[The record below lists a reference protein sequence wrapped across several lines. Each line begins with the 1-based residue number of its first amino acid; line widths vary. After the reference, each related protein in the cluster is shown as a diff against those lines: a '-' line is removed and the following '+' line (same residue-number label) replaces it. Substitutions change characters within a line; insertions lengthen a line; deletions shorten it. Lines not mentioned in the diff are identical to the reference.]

1 MTNIKKIGLTALA
14 GSLVATSAFAGAI
27 DVTGS
32 ASVKFQS
39 EHETEHTQNNYTMG
53 QGLTFSGGGDLDN
66 GMAISF
72 GYVMTNASFS
82 SSTLKLDMGDMGS
95 LHFAEGA
102 NPAGIGAWKDKMP
115 TAGEEVYDDMGGDG
129 NGLAAFPT
137 NGTIGYNGNLG
148 GLVDVS
154 VSYNKNSSTTT
165 ETAGATTGANV
176 TTVMVANTGS
186 SSSVVVSGSPT
197 DGATL
202 FYGQGEKAG
211 TTKNNGTDMWTV
223 GGTYAVNALTM
234 GIQQTSIDKSAI
246 NSDQDRLHMAVSYQ
260 VNDDLAISY
269 GMSTVEFENASL
281 VDQEDS
287 GFSISYTMGSMSLVG
302 SWLESDNVSGAAATN
317 DSHTEIALSFAF

>member
-14 GSLVATSAFAGAI
+14 GSLVATSAFAGAM

-53 QGLTFSGGGDLDN
+53 QTLNFSGSGEMDN
-66 GMAISF
+66 GMTISY
-72 GYVMTNASFS
+72 GYLMTNAALS
-82 SSTLKLDMGDMGS
+82 SSTLKLDMGDMGQ
-95 LHFAEGA
+95 LNFNEGS
-102 NPAGIGAWKDKMP
+102 NLSGIGAYRDKMP
-115 TAGEEVYDDMGGDG
+115 SAGEQVWDDMGGEA
-129 NGLAAFPT
+129 NGHATFPT

-148 GLVDVS
+148 DLVDVS
-154 VSYNKNSSTTT
+154 VSYNKNSSSTAVTAAAGTGDSRTITT
-165 ETAGATTGANV
+165 
-176 TTVMVANTGS
+176 NTGS
-186 SSSVVVSGSPT
+186 SSSIVISGSPA
-197 DGATL
+197 DGATV

-211 TTKNNGTDMWTV
+211 TTKNNGTDMWTAGV
-223 GGTYAVNALTM
+223 TYATGATTF
-234 GIQQTSIDKSAI
+234 GIQQTAIDSATS
-246 NSDQDRLHMAVSYQ
+246 NADADRLHIAASYQ

-269 GMSTVEFENASL
+269 GMSTVEFEDATL

-302 SWLESDNVSGAAATN
+302 SWLESDNVSGAAATD

>member
-14 GSLVATSAFAGAI
+14 GSLVATSAFAGAM

-39 EHETEHTQNNYTMG
+39 EHETEHTQNNYSMG
-53 QGLTFSGGGDLDN
+53 QTLNFSGSGEMDN
-66 GMAISF
+66 GMTISY
-72 GYVMTNASFS
+72 GYLMTNAALS

-269 GMSTVEFENASL
+269 GMSTVEFELASSS
-281 VDQEDS
+281 DEEDS

-302 SWLESDNVSGAAATN
+302 SWLESDNVGGTAASD

>member
-14 GSLVATSAFAGAI
+14 GSLVATSAFAGAM
-27 DVTGS
+27 DVTGK

-53 QGLTFSGGGDLDN
+53 QTLNFSGSGEMDN
-66 GMAISF
+66 GMTISY
-72 GYVMTNASFS
+72 GYLMTNAALS

-102 NPAGIGAWKDKMP
+102 NPAGIGGWKDKMP
-115 TAGEEVYDDMGGDG
+115 TAGEEVYDDMGGEA
-129 NGLAAFPT
+129 NGYATFPT

-154 VSYNKNSSTTT
+154 VSYNKNSSSISYAKNITTT
-165 ETAGATTGANV
+165 TT
-176 TTVMVANTGS
+176 NTGS
-186 SSSVVVSGSPT
+186 SSSVVISGSPT
-197 DGATL
+197 DGATV

-211 TTKNNGTDMWTV
+211 TSKELGTDMWTA
-223 GGTYAVNALTM
+223 GATYAVNSVTM
-234 GIQQTSIDKSAI
+234 GAQLTAIDSATA
-246 NSDQDRLHMAVSYQ
+246 NADADRQHVAVSYQ
-260 VNDDLAISY
+260 INDDLAISY
-269 GMSTVEFENASL
+269 GMSTVEFEDGTK

-287 GFSISYTMGSMSLVG
+287 GFSLSYTMGSMSLVG
-302 SWLESDNVSGAAATN
+302 SWLESDNVSGASATD

>member
-27 DVTGS
+27 DVTGK

-39 EHETEHTQNNYTMG
+39 EHESEHTGNNYSMG
-53 QGLTFSGGGDLDN
+53 QALTFSGGGDLDN

-129 NGLAAFPT
+129 NGVATFPT
-137 NGTIGYNGNLG
+137 NGTLGFNGNVG

-154 VSYNKNSSTTT
+154 VSYNKNSSKK
-165 ETAGATTGANV
+165 V
-176 TTVMVANTGS
+176 TTAATNGNSDTVAITTNTGS
-186 SSSVVVSGSPT
+186 STSVVISGSPT
-197 DGATL
+197 DGATV

-223 GGTYAVNALTM
+223 GGTYAVNSVTM
-234 GIQQTSIDKSAI
+234 GIQQTSIDASAA
-246 NSDQDRLHMAVSYQ
+246 NSDQDRLHMAISYQ

-269 GMSTVEFENASL
+269 GMSTVEFETASSS
-281 VDQEDS
+281 DEEDS

-302 SWLESDNVSGAAATN
+302 SWLESDNVGGTAASD

>member
-72 GYVMTNASFS
+72 GYVMTNAAFS

-115 TAGEEVYDDMGGDG
+115 SAGEEVYDDMGGEA
-129 NGLAAFPT
+129 NGVAAFPT

-154 VSYNKNSSTTT
+154 VSYNKNSSSTAVVAGTGTTDT
-165 ETAGATTGANV
+165 RTITT
-176 TTVMVANTGS
+176 NTGS
-186 SSSVVVSGSPT
+186 SSSVVISGSPT

-211 TTKNNGTDMWTV
+211 TTKELGTDMWTT
-223 GGTYAVNALTM
+223 GGTYAVNAVTV
-234 GIQQTSIDKSAI
+234 GIQLSSIDAAASNA
-246 NSDQDRLHMAVSYQ
+246 DTDRQHLALSYQ
-260 VNDDLAISY
+260 INDDLAISY
-269 GMSTVEFENASL
+269 GMSTVEFENAAL

-302 SWLESDNVSGAAATN
+302 SWLESDNVSGAAATD

>member
-39 EHETEHTQNNYTMG
+39 EHETEHTGNNYSMG

-72 GYVMTNASFS
+72 GYVMTNAAFS

-137 NGTIGYNGNLG
+137 NGTIGYNGSLG

-154 VSYNKNSSTTT
+154 VSYNKNSSSTSITQVTGTGDSRTITT
-165 ETAGATTGANV
+165 
-176 TTVMVANTGS
+176 NTGS

-197 DGATL
+197 DGATV

-211 TTKNNGTDMWTV
+211 TTKELGTDMWTV
-223 GGTYAVNALTM
+223 GGTYAVNAVTM
-234 GIQQTSIDKSAI
+234 GIQQTSIDAAAVD
-246 NSDQDRLHMAVSYQ
+246 SDADRLHLALSYQ
-260 VNDDLAISY
+260 INDDLAISY

-302 SWLESDNVSGAAATN
+302 SWLESDNVSGASATN
-317 DSHTEIALSFAF
+317 DAHTEIALSFAF

>member
-1 MTNIKKIGLTALA
+1 
-14 GSLVATSAFAGAI
+14 
-27 DVTGS
+27 
-32 ASVKFQS
+32 
-39 EHETEHTQNNYTMG
+39 
-53 QGLTFSGGGDLDN
+53 
-66 GMAISF
+66 
-72 GYVMTNASFS
+72 
-82 SSTLKLDMGDMGS
+82 
-95 LHFAEGA
+95 
-102 NPAGIGAWKDKMP
+102 
-115 TAGEEVYDDMGGDG
+115 MGGDG

-269 GMSTVEFENASL
+269 GMSTVEFELASSS
-281 VDQEDS
+281 DEEDS

-302 SWLESDNVSGAAATN
+302 SWLESDNVGGTAASD

>member
-269 GMSTVEFENASL
+269 GMSTVEFELASSS
-281 VDQEDS
+281 DEEDS

-302 SWLESDNVSGAAATN
+302 SWLESDNVGGTAASD

>member
-14 GSLVATSAFAGAI
+14 GSLVATSAFAGAM

-53 QGLTFSGGGDLDN
+53 QTLNFSGSGEMDN
-66 GMAISF
+66 GMTISY
-72 GYVMTNASFS
+72 GYLMTNAALS
-82 SSTLKLDMGDMGS
+82 SSTLKLDMGDMGQ
-95 LHFAEGA
+95 LNFNEGS
-102 NPAGIGAWKDKMP
+102 NLSGIGAYRDKMP
-115 TAGEEVYDDMGGDG
+115 SAGEQVWDDMGGEA
-129 NGLAAFPT
+129 NGHATFPT

-148 GLVDVS
+148 DLVDVS
-154 VSYNKNSSTTT
+154 VSYNKNSSSTAVTAAAGTGDSRTITT
-165 ETAGATTGANV
+165 
-176 TTVMVANTGS
+176 NTGS
-186 SSSVVVSGSPT
+186 SSSIVISGSPA
-197 DGATL
+197 DGATV

-211 TTKNNGTDMWTV
+211 TTKNNGTDMWTAGV
-223 GGTYAVNALTM
+223 TYATGATTFGV
-234 GIQQTSIDKSAI
+234 QQTAIDSATA
-246 NSDQDRLHMAVSYQ
+246 NADADRLHIAASYQ

-269 GMSTVEFENASL
+269 GMSTVEFEDATL

-302 SWLESDNVSGAAATN
+302 SWLESDNVSGASATD

>member
-14 GSLVATSAFAGAI
+14 GSLVATSAFAGAM

-32 ASVKFQS
+32 ASVKFVS
-39 EHETEHTQNNYTMG
+39 EHESEHTQNNYTMG
-53 QGLTFSGGGDLDN
+53 QTLNFSGSGEMDN
-66 GMAISF
+66 GMTISY
-72 GYVMTNASFS
+72 GYLMTNAALS

-102 NPAGIGAWKDKMP
+102 NPAGIGGWKDKMP
-115 TAGEEVYDDMGGDG
+115 TAGEEVYDDMGGEA
-129 NGLAAFPT
+129 NGYATFPT

-148 GLVDVS
+148 DLVNVS
-154 VSYNKNSSTTT
+154 VSYNKNSSSTAVVAGTGTTDT
-165 ETAGATTGANV
+165 RTITT
-176 TTVMVANTGS
+176 NTGS
-186 SSSVVVSGSPT
+186 SSSIVISGSPA

-211 TTKNNGTDMWTV
+211 TTKNNGTDMWTA
-223 GGTYAVNALTM
+223 GATYAVGSTTF
-234 GIQQTSIDKSAI
+234 GIQQTAIDKSAA
-246 NSDQDRLHMAVSYQ
+246 NSDQDRLHIAASYQ

-269 GMSTVEFENASL
+269 GMSTVEFEGANL
-281 VDQEDS
+281 TDQEDT

-302 SWLESDNVSGAAATN
+302 SWLESDNVSGASATD

>member
-39 EHETEHTQNNYTMG
+39 EHETEATGNNYSMG

-129 NGLAAFPT
+129 NGLASFPT
-137 NGTIGYNGNLG
+137 NGTIGYNGNFG

-154 VSYNKNSSTTT
+154 VSYNKNSSKK
-165 ETAGATTGANV
+165 V
-176 TTVMVANTGS
+176 TTAATNGASDTVAITTNTGS

-211 TTKNNGTDMWTV
+211 TTKETGTDMWTV

-234 GIQQTSIDKSAI
+234 GIQQTSIDKSAA

-269 GMSTVEFENASL
+269 GMSTVEFETASSS
-281 VDQEDS
+281 DEEDS

-302 SWLESDNVSGAAATN
+302 SWLESDNVGGTAASD

>member
-39 EHETEHTQNNYTMG
+39 EHETEHTQNNYSMG
-53 QGLTFSGGGDLDN
+53 QGLTFSGSGPIGDD
-66 GMAISF
+66 MTISY
-72 GYVMTNASFS
+72 GYVMTNAAFS

-223 GGTYAVNALTM
+223 GGTYAVNALTI

-269 GMSTVEFENASL
+269 GMSTVEFELASSS
-281 VDQEDS
+281 DEEDS

-302 SWLESDNVSGAAATN
+302 SWLESDNVGGVSATN

>member
-14 GSLVATSAFAGAI
+14 GSLVATSAFAGAM

-32 ASVKFQS
+32 ASVKFVS

-53 QGLTFSGGGDLDN
+53 QTLNFSGSGEMDN
-66 GMAISF
+66 GMTISY
-72 GYVMTNASFS
+72 GYLMTNAALS

-102 NPAGIGAWKDKMP
+102 NPAGIGGWKDKMP
-115 TAGEEVYDDMGGDG
+115 TAGEEVYDDMGGEA
-129 NGLAAFPT
+129 NGYATFPT

-148 GLVDVS
+148 DLVNVS
-154 VSYNKNSSTTT
+154 VSYNKNSSSTAVVAGTGTTDT
-165 ETAGATTGANV
+165 RTITT
-176 TTVMVANTGS
+176 NTGS
-186 SSSVVVSGSPT
+186 SSSIVISGSPA

-211 TTKNNGTDMWTV
+211 TTKENGTDMWTAGV
-223 GGTYAVNALTM
+223 TYAIGSVTA
-234 GIQQTSIDKSAI
+234 GIQQTAIDSATA
-246 NSDQDRLHMAVSYQ
+246 NADADRLHIAASYQ

-269 GMSTVEFENASL
+269 GMSTVEFEDATK

-287 GFSISYTMGSMSLVG
+287 GFAISYTMGSMSLVG
-302 SWLESDNVSGAAATN
+302 SWNESDNVSGTSATD

>member
-39 EHETEHTQNNYTMG
+39 EHETEQTGNNYSMG

-129 NGLAAFPT
+129 NGVATFPT

-154 VSYNKNSSTTT
+154 VSYNKNSSSVATVAATISGNSDTQTITT
-165 ETAGATTGANV
+165 
-176 TTVMVANTGS
+176 NTGS
-186 SSSVVVSGSPT
+186 SSSVVISGSPT
-197 DGATL
+197 DGATV

-211 TTKNNGTDMWTV
+211 TTKELGTDMWTV
-223 GGTYAVNALTM
+223 GGTYAVDAVTM
-234 GIQQTSIDKSAI
+234 GIQQTSIDAAAVDG
-246 NSDQDRLHMAVSYQ
+246 DQDRLHLAVSYQ
-260 VNDDLAISY
+260 INDDLAISY
-269 GMSTVEFENASL
+269 GMSTVEFEGAAS
-281 VDQEDS
+281 VDEEDS

-302 SWLESDNVSGAAATN
+302 SWLESDNVGGVSATD

>member
-27 DVTGS
+27 DVTGK

-39 EHETEHTQNNYTMG
+39 EHESEHTGNNYSMG
-53 QGLTFSGGGDLDN
+53 QALTFSGGGDLDN

-129 NGLAAFPT
+129 NGVATFPT
-137 NGTIGYNGNLG
+137 NGTLGFNGNVG

-154 VSYNKNSSTTT
+154 VSYNKNSSKK
-165 ETAGATTGANV
+165 V
-176 TTVMVANTGS
+176 TTAATNGNSDTVAITTNTGS
-186 SSSVVVSGSPT
+186 STSVVISGSPT
-197 DGATL
+197 DGATV

-211 TTKNNGTDMWTV
+211 TSKELGTDMWTA
-223 GGTYAVNALTM
+223 GATYAVNSVTM
-234 GIQQTSIDKSAI
+234 GAQLTAIDSATA
-246 NSDQDRLHMAVSYQ
+246 NADADRQHVAVSYQ
-260 VNDDLAISY
+260 INDDLAISY
-269 GMSTVEFENASL
+269 GMSTVEFEGSTT
-281 VDQEDS
+281 VDEEDS

-302 SWLESDNVSGAAATN
+302 SWLESDNVGGTAASD